1 VGVTDLSA
9 VLVTTVTTVP
19 PLVDVFNFRVPFS
32 NNLWALLIVSMV
44 FNILLTWL
52 LHIFDPD
59 IECTDRM
66 AMLLYIAIFASAA
79 AQPSPPKTLP
89 TRILQVG
96 YYVGILIAIATYTA
110 TLTSVLFSPAA
121 QQPSVTAIDTPA
133 GATICALAGTVMADV
148 VTANGGNL
156 VAVRAGKEP
165 GPPRLP
171 QSLAGVLNY
180 PLLFFPCLY
189 ACAPAALLRCP
200 IVGVPR

>member
-1 VGVTDLSA
+1 MGVTDLSA

-32 NNLWALLIVSMV
+32 NNLWALLVMSLV
-44 FNILLTWL
+44 FHILLSWL

-66 AMLLYIAIFASAA
+66 AMLLYIAIKTVFAFAA

-133 GATICALAGTVMADV
+133 GATICALAGTVMTDV

-156 VAVRAGKEP
+156 VAVRA
-165 GPPRLP
+165 
-171 QSLAGVLNY
+171 
-180 PLLFFPCLY
+180 
-189 ACAPAALLRCP
+189 
-200 IVGVPR
+200 